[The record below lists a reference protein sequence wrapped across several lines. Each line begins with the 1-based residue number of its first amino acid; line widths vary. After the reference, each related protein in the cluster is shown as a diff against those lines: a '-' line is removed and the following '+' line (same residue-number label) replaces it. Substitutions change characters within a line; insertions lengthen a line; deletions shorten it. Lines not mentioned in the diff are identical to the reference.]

1 MSEHVSARHARAH
14 TLARPFFTR
23 PPCSR
28 VGCLCVW
35 GFGVTYAF
43 VIVFRTLDLP
53 FAVDAVGARRRTRLV
68 VAALVLTM

>member
-1 MSEHVSARHARAH
+1 MSEHVSARHAHAY

-35 GFGVTYAF
+35 GLGVTYAF
-43 VIVFRTLDLP
+43 VVTSITPGLP

-68 VAALVLTM
+68 VAALVLTV